1 MSNMTYAEAACLA
14 LRHEMES
21 DPTVW
26 ALGED
31 LGPEGG
37 SGGQYRGLQAVFGPD
52 RIVDTPISETMM
64 MAAAVGAAISGTK
77 PVVELRFADFAM
89 CAADEIVNQAAK
101 IRYMF
106 NDQTKVPVVIRNAMG
121 LRNGVAAQHSQSFE
135 SWWVHVP
142 GLVVVA
148 PATPED
154 NYFLLRESIQCH
166 DPVMYLEHKS
176 LWQSSAPVRLDRKPI
191 KIGEGEIIRE
201 GDKATLVTWSAMRQT
216 CAEAAGLLAKDGVA
230 VEVIDLKTLW
240 PWDRELVAKSL
251 KKTGRLLVV
260 HEAVQVGGF
269 GGEIIADMTERLWGE
284 LRCAPRRLA
293 APRIPVPYSIPL
305 EDQFRIT
312 AEQVAAA
319 AHAVVLA

>member
-1 MSNMTYAEAACLA
+1 MSTMTYAEAACLA
-14 LRHEMES
+14 LRHEMEA

-37 SGGQYRGLQAVFGPD
+37 SGGQYRGLQAIFGAD
-52 RIVDTPISETMM
+52 RIVDTPISESMM
-64 MAAAVGAAISGTK
+64 MAAAVGAAVSGSK

-154 NYFLLRESIQCH
+154 NYFLLRDSIRSE
-166 DPVMYLEHKS
+166 DPVMYLEHKN
-176 LWQSSAPVRLDRKPI
+176 LWQTRGPVRLDRKPVR
-191 KIGEGEIIRE
+191 IGEGEIIRE
-201 GDKATLVTWSAMRQT
+201 GDMLTIVTWSAMRHT
-216 CAEAAGLLAKDGVA
+216 CADAADALGKKGMA

-240 PWDRELVAKSL
+240 PWDREMVARSV

-269 GGEIIADMTERLWGE
+269 GGEIVAEITERLWGN

-305 EDQFRIT
+305 EDQFRIS
-312 AEQVAAA
+312 ADQVAEAA
-319 AHAVVLA
+319 QKAILA